1 MTHALRSERPGLE
14 LGGSCPPQTQQ
25 GRASSKE
32 TSRGWPCAGGRGLAS
47 QGFQGCQTANNEQR
61 SHRRGKVHIIK
72 SQAGAGDKRWL
83 HKAKRV
89 RTGKR
94 GPVMRGAQES
104 RAWGS
109 EGEGTPQSSSSPHMC
124 DQASGAEGDNARE
137 KSFPG
142 GSAHSWAG
150 CLRGQDPSHHV
161 AGCGEAGQAEATG
174 TLQGLVCVQRRKG
187 DSSSL

>member
-1 MTHALRSERPGLE
+1 MSVPGWS
-14 LGGSCPPQTQQ
+14 LGVAVLPKPSRAGPPPRR
-25 GRASSKE
+25 RA
-32 TSRGWPCAGGRGLAS
+32 GAGPAPGVGGLAS

-83 HKAKRV
+83 HKAKCV